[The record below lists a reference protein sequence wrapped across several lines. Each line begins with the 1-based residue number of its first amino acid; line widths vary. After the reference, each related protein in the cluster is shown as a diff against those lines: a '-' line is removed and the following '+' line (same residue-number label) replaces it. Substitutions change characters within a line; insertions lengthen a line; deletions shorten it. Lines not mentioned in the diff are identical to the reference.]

1 MHNCC
6 CIVKNRI
13 CVGIFIK
20 QLPRV
25 GNVAP
30 TRTEKL
36 CWSETVC
43 NKTRDLL
50 TRIDW
55 KFYVLERLW
64 SWHVLV
70 IDNDYDHGICWRSIV
85 SMIMTCVGDQE
96 WLWSWHVLAIKLIR
110 TNEETDQNKCR
121 NWLGQI
127 IQKWFLQTKKE
138 IKNCFQPKDRTRKDQ
153 LVFSNRSPWFPL
165 MMTRRK
171 NVHYLEKCFASIVT
185 EIQLGLDRF

>member
-25 GNVAP
+25 CNVAP

-110 TNEETDQNKCR
+110 SCGIVWCEIKGFQMVAYFGR
-121 NWLGQI
+121 
-127 IQKWFLQTKKE
+127 WFLAV
-138 IKNCFQPKDRTRKDQ
+138 
-153 LVFSNRSPWFPL
+153 VFHMNLAESGDNGDYNMKTWRDEML
-165 MMTRRK
+165 
-171 NVHYLEKCFASIVT
+171 
-185 EIQLGLDRF
+185 

>member
-1 MHNCC
+1 MLHS
-6 CIVKNRI
+6 
-13 CVGIFIK
+13 
-20 QLPRV
+20 
-25 GNVAP
+25 AP

-36 CWSETVC
+36 CWSETVR

-50 TRIDW
+50 TRFDW

-110 TNEETDQNKCR
+110 SCGIV
-121 NWLGQI
+121 WC
-127 IQKWFLQTKKE
+127 E
-138 IKNCFQPKDRTRKDQ
+138 IKGFQMVAYFGRWFSAV
-153 LVFSNRSPWFPL
+153 VFTW
-165 MMTRRK
+165 TWRR
-171 NVHYLEKCFASIVT
+171 VATT
-185 EIQLGLDRF
+185 ETTTWRHGESKI

>member
-1 MHNCC
+1 MLHS
-6 CIVKNRI
+6 
-13 CVGIFIK
+13 
-20 QLPRV
+20 
-25 GNVAP
+25 AP

-110 TNEETDQNKCR
+110 TDDWLLRHQNRWLITEASKPMIDYWGIKTDDWLLRHQNR
-121 NWLGQI
+121 WLITEAQ
-127 IQKWFLQTKKE
+127 LLLYRKK
-138 IKNCFQPKDRTRKDQ
+138 
-153 LVFSNRSPWFPL
+153 
-165 MMTRRK
+165 
-171 NVHYLEKCFASIVT
+171 
-185 EIQLGLDRF
+185 

>member
-121 NWLGQI
+121 NWSGQMKKLI
-127 IQKWFLQTKKE
+127 RTNEETDQDKWRNWSEQMKE
-138 IKNCFQPKDRTRKDQ
+138 LIRTNEETDQ
-153 LVFSNRSPWFPL
+153 GNK
-165 MMTRRK
+165 TRNLLTRIDWK
-171 NVHYLEKCFASIVT
+171 LANSK
-185 EIQLGLDRF
+185 